1 MAVCVGRPRRRYAWM
16 RRPHL
21 KPSPAARKTRVVDE
35 ILSQI
40 FRIVRGIE
48 GRESA
53 EVSGETT
60 IADLQLDS
68 MSVTQLLV
76 ELEGHFDLTL
86 ADDELD
92 RVSTLSELASCIL
105 RHRAAAP

>member
-1 MAVCVGRPRRRYAWM
+1 MAVVVWLPRERCAGM

-21 KPSPAARKTRVVDE
+21 KRDLRPRKIFVVDE

-40 FRIVRGIE
+40 FGIVRRIE

-60 IADLQLDS
+60 LAELQLDS
-68 MSVTQLLV
+68 MSLTQLLV
-76 ELEGHFDLTL
+76 ELEAHFDLAL
-86 ADDELD
+86 ADDEWE
-92 RVSTLSELASCIL
+92 RVGTLSELASCIL
-105 RHRAAAP
+105 RLRAAAR